1 MAEEKESK
9 LETTEVSRAP
19 RNRRKKTTTVS
30 VAKNSMVYGIDL
42 TRQPTRP

>member
-30 VAKNSMVYGIDL
+30 VAKNSIKNKL
-42 TRQPTRP
+42 LNALNAL

>member
-30 VAKNSMVYGIDL
+30 VAENSMGYGISL
-42 TRQPTRP
+42 TQQPMRP